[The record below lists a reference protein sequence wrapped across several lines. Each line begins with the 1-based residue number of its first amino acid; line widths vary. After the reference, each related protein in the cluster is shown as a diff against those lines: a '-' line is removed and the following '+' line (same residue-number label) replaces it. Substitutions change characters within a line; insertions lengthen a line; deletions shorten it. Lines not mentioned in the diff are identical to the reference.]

1 MADKVPFDLVTP
13 ERVLYSE
20 PADMVVAPG
29 EDGNFG
35 VLPGHAP
42 LLSTLRPGVIEV
54 YENDLVAERFFV
66 AGGVA
71 EMAEAG
77 FTILAE
83 EAVPVADIDRARAS
97 ERLDAARSALAG
109 AEEEARA
116 AAETAVKVA
125 EALLDAAG

>member
-20 PADMVVAPG
+20 PADMVVSPG

-42 LLSTLRPGVIEV
+42 LLSTLRPGVVEV
-54 YENDLVAERFFV
+54 YENDMVTERFFV

-83 EAVPVADIDRARAS
+83 EALPVAEIDRAQAS
-97 ERLDAARSALAG
+97 ERLDAARSALSG
-109 AEEEARA
+109 TEEDDRA
-116 AAETAVKVA
+116 AAEAAVKVA
-125 EALLDAAG
+125 EAMLDAAG

>member
-1 MADKVPFDLVTP
+1 MAEKVPFDLVTP
-13 ERVLYSE
+13 ERILYSE

-42 LLSTLRPGVIEV
+42 LLSTLRPGVVEV
-54 YENDLVAERFFV
+54 FENDMVVERFFV

-71 EMAEAG
+71 EMGERG

-83 EAVPVADIDRARAS
+83 EARNVAEIDAAAAA
-97 ERLDAARSALAG
+97 ERLDAARAALSE
-109 AEEEARA
+109 AEEDDHP
-116 AAETAVKVA
+116 AAEAAVKVA
-125 EALLDAAG
+125 EALVDAAR